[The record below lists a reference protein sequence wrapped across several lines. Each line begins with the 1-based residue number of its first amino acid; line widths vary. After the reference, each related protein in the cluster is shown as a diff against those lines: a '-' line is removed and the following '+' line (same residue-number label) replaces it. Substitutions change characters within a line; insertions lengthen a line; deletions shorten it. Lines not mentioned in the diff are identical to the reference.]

1 MPQDML
7 FSPDGRT
14 AAGYFNGPEVV
25 HQFEVLASG
34 YEQGCLPTSNILDP
48 WEQGRDYFASEQLA
62 MVITDFQDLDKVD
75 NAGINWGSTAPPTPE
90 GEDPYFFVWS
100 DNVGVM
106 ASSEH
111 PDEAKEFIAYI
122 ATEGQR
128 IRYEDSGEIPLDLA
142 IAEEID
148 WAGGVPGREDGL
160 EVLSHARSLL
170 FVPNR
175 WDVIDPFYNAWGLV
189 LDGDRSAQE
198 ALDAVLP
205 AIQQN
210 LDKEWEDYEESAP

>member
-1 MPQDML
+1 M
-7 FSPDGRT
+7 
-14 AAGYFNGPEVV
+14 
-25 HQFEVLASG
+25 
-34 YEQGCLPTSNILDP
+34 
-48 WEQGRDYFASEQLA
+48 
-62 MVITDFQDLDKVD
+62 
-75 NAGINWGSTAPPTPE
+75 
-90 GEDPYFFVWS
+90 WS

-111 PDEAKEFIAYI
+111 PDEAKEFIAFI

-142 IAEEID
+142 IAEEVD